1 MPFGEAIEQIRN
13 CVEPPLQIAVLWRDL
28 YDNADIDRTTPINM
42 DEISGV
48 SIGTVLDLLLA
59 SVSGRYDQLGYT
71 IDDGVIV
78 IATVESLP
86 NRLNPRVY
94 DIADLL

>member
-1 MPFGEAIEQIRN
+1 
-13 CVEPPLQIAVLWRDL
+13 L

-42 DEISGV
+42 DDISGV
-48 SIGTVLDLLLA
+48 SVGAALRLLLA

-71 IDDGVIV
+71 IDDGIII
-78 IATVESLP
+78 IATIDSLP
-86 NRLNPRVY
+86 KRLKPRVY